1 MKSFKVLFI
10 AAIFAYSSTILAESS
25 GDDAFDKE
33 MLDNSVAMDLYAAS
47 KGKIAPIVRQYN
59 YGMKIDMV
67 KVVSVVKAAKACGPT
82 PAAMTYEDSQGE
94 LNTLRYMVYGDCKAH
109 GG

>member
-1 MKSFKVLFI
+1 
-10 AAIFAYSSTILAESS
+10 
-25 GDDAFDKE
+25 
-33 MLDNSVAMDLYAAS
+33 
-47 KGKIAPIVRQYN
+47 
-59 YGMKIDMV
+59 MKIDMV